1 MIKNFDDRKSIS
13 LFVKAINKGKR
24 MSGSLDFGAIFLMT
38 FNMKNEERKQY
49 HLNIMNTERS
59 QTGMYL
65 KLPNTETGYKL
76 SKKTSERLKK
86 LIYESNIKGP

>member
-1 MIKNFDDRKSIS
+1 
-13 LFVKAINKGKR
+13 
-24 MSGSLDFGAIFLMT
+24 MSGSLDYAAVFLMT

-65 KLPNTETGYKL
+65 NYLTPK
-76 SKKTSERLKK
+76 
-86 LIYESNIKGP
+86 